1 MSMDLIPES
10 REAWDEVAR
19 FMQIVFRID
28 RKPEGRVVRKVK
40 RTNRT
45 KNEK

>member
-19 FMQIVFRID
+19 FMQIVLRID
-28 RKPEGRVVRKVK
+28 RRPEGRVVRKVK
-40 RTNRT
+40 RGR
-45 KNEK
+45 